1 MADEPG
7 DEPTVEASHLIGEPY
22 TDDERIEFPDWYDD
36 TINVGDVANAEAD
49 Q

>member
-1 MADEPG
+1 MVDEPT

-22 TDDERIEFPDWYDD
+22 DDEERIEFPGWYDD
-36 TINVGDVANAEAD
+36 TINVGEVANAEAL